1 MSGPGPTVLGMF
13 CVSCFLPNRTVF
25 SRFALR
31 KAAFSA
37 ILRCW
42 VMRVRPLF
50 QLRAGEAPLELKLKD
65 FLKGIARVDDP
76 FGARWSA

>member
-1 MSGPGPTVLGMF
+1 
-13 CVSCFLPNRTVF
+13 
-25 SRFALR
+25 
-31 KAAFSA
+31 
-37 ILRCW
+37 
-42 VMRVRPLF
+42 MRVRPLF